1 MLRAKTLLTSM
12 IVGGVLAVPAVSF
25 AGGDQA
31 LEQQKQAQKQTQAAE
46 DKTSAYGGP
55 LVNALKQNGNFNT
68 FLKAL
73 EAADMTWM
81 ISKGGQ
87 HTVFAPTDEAF
98 GKIPAK
104 DLEALLKDK
113 PKLQKVLGQHIAPN
127 INYGW
132 AEKRDQVTAMN
143 GQPLKLQAKV
153 GETPPKVNG
162 ANMTS
167 TMSATNGVLYGI
179 NQVLWPQS

>member
-1 MLRAKTLLTSM
+1 MLRAKTLLTSV
-12 IVGGVLAVPAVSF
+12 IVSGALVAPAVSF

-31 LEQQKQAQKQTQAAE
+31 FDAQQKAQAEVSKAQSGYA
-46 DKTSAYGGP
+46 GP
-55 LVNALKQNGNFNT
+55 LVGALKQSGKFTT

-73 EAADMTWM
+73 EAADMTWV

-98 GKIPAK
+98 NKIPAK

-113 PKLQKVLGQHIAPN
+113 VKLQKVLSYHIAPN

-132 AEKRDQVTAMN
+132 NERRDEVMSMM

-153 GETPPKVNG
+153 GDASAKVNS
-162 ANMTS
+162 ADMTS
-167 TMSATNGVLYGI
+167 NMGASNGVLYGI

>member
-1 MLRAKTLLTSM
+1 MLPSKTLLTS
-12 IVGGVLAVPAVSF
+12 IIASGVLAAPGIGI

-31 LEQQKQAQKQTQAAE
+31 FEQQKQSQAQAQASG
-46 DKTSAYGGP
+46 DSAGYGGP
-55 LVNALKQNGNFNT
+55 LVNALKQNGKFTT
-68 FLKAL
+68 FVKAL
-73 EAADMTWM
+73 DAADMTWV

-98 GKIPAK
+98 SKIPAK

-113 PKLQKVLGQHIAPN
+113 PKLQKVLSYHIAPN

-132 AEKRDQVTAMN
+132 TERRDQVISMT
-143 GQPLKLQAKV
+143 GEPLKLQAKV
-153 GETPPKVNG
+153 GNTPAKVNN
-162 ANMTS
+162 ADMTS
-167 TMSATNGVLYGI
+167 NMGASNGVIYGI

>member
-1 MLRAKTLLTSM
+1 MLRAKTLLTSV
-12 IVGGVLAVPAVSF
+12 IVGSALVVPVASF

-31 LEQQKQAQKQTQAAE
+31 FEAQKSTQAQPEKDHAG
-46 DKTSAYGGP
+46 YGGP
-55 LVNALKQNGNFNT
+55 LVNALKQSGKFTT

-73 EAADMTWM
+73 EAADMTWV

-98 GKIPAK
+98 SKIPAK
-104 DLEALLKDK
+104 DMDALLKDK
-113 PKLQKVLGQHIAPN
+113 AKLQRVLSYHIAPN
-127 INYGW
+127 VNYGW
-132 AEKRDQVTAMN
+132 SERRDELISLI

-153 GETPPKVNG
+153 GEGGAKVNS
-162 ANMTS
+162 ADMTS
-167 TMSATNGVLYGI
+167 NMSASNGVLYGI